1 MQGWVL
7 CDMFYMRGVEN
18 VDVIVDR
25 SSGPVG
31 KLVIECIR
39 ASTTQTT

>member
-1 MQGWVL
+1 MSIKYRHGSMQRWVL

-25 SSGPVG
+25 SSGAVR
-31 KLVIECIR
+31 EAR
-39 ASTTQTT
+39 H